1 MLTAMSTTL
10 HYNFIGSHEEYEVL
24 TVGFSDAQFNTQE
37 YLWFQ
42 KSLDPEED
50 DEIYIEKDGQHQGTY
65 GGVERVILSREESS
79 LFLSEKTAQ
88 ILNIEREIIISFSA
102 TDKQFAQFQSDLKRV
117 FEGRQSLEIQ

>member
-1 MLTAMSTTL
+1 MPTIL

-50 DEIYIEKDGQHQGTY
+50 GEIYIEKDGQLQGAY
-65 GGVERVILSREESS
+65 GGIEKLVLSREKH
-79 LFLSEKTAQ
+79 LF
-88 ILNIEREIIISFSA
+88 IY
-102 TDKQFAQFQSDLKRV
+102 LKKRRK
-117 FEGRQSLEIQ
+117 F